1 MKAIKY
7 LFLGALMLGFSASA
21 MAQDRKADI
30 AAISKVINDTKGN
43 AAAVKEPV
51 KQFLKTYKKDAVALA
66 GLGRAFLDVRDTAQ
80 AKVYAD
86 MAMQRGKNKCV
97 EAYLLEGDIEAVK
110 DDGGAAASWY
120 HQATQIDPNE
130 PMGYIKYARVYRKIS
145 PTESAE
151 MLERLRAARPDYP
164 VDAVAAHFFFQ
175 ANNYDQAVEYFAKAN
190 RGSLNE
196 DNLKEY
202 ALAAYYTGQHDK
214 SLEIAKYGLE
224 KFPRSA
230 VLNRMAFYNSLVA
243 EDYNGAI
250 SYADKLMNQSDS
262 AEVSPRDYLNL
273 GYSNLGAKSWDAAIS
288 AFQQSLQMRENPEA
302 YKALAQ
308 AYSGKGAHASAV
320 EQYNKYLATVSS
332 PKAEDYTGLA
342 DIYQAI
348 ASDENTE
355 EADTKMAL
363 RKADEAYAKVCEMNP
378 TAKFYVYKRAQ
389 INAQLDPEN
398 KEGLAKPYYERLIS
412 LVQSGTQ
419 GENDVVYL
427 KRAYRY
433 MAIYYYTKQDLS
445 NAKSWAQKLIELE
458 PDNDV
463 AKQILAM

>member
-21 MAQDRKADI
+21 VAQDRKADI
-30 AAISKVINDTKGN
+30 AAITKVINDAKG
-43 AAAVKEPV
+43 AAAVVKEPV
-51 KQFLKTYKKDAVALA
+51 KQFLKAYKKDAVALA

-86 MAMQRGKNKCV
+86 MACQRGKMKCV
-97 EAYLLEGDIEAVK
+97 EAYLLQGDIEAVK
-110 DDGGAAASWY
+110 DDGGAAAVWY
-120 HQATQIDPNE
+120 QQATQIDPQE

-164 VDAVAAHFFFQ
+164 VDAVAAHFFYQ
-175 ANNYDQAVEYFAKAN
+175 AENYDQAVEYFAKAN

-196 DNLKEY
+196 DQLKEY
-202 ALAAYYTGQHDK
+202 SLAAYYTGQHDK
-214 SLEIAKYGLE
+214 SLEVAKYGLD

-243 EDYNGAI
+243 EDYDGAVA
-250 SYADKLMNQSDS
+250 YADKLMNQSDS

-273 GYSNLGAKSWDAAIS
+273 GYSHLGGKSYDAAIE
-288 AFQQSLQMRENPEA
+288 AFQQSLQMRENAEVF
-302 YKALAQ
+302 KALAQ
-308 AYSGKGAHASAV
+308 AYSGKGSHLQAV
-320 EQYNKYLATVSS
+320 EHYNRYLSTLSS

-342 DIYQAI
+342 DIYQSI
-348 ASDENTE
+348 AADENTG
-355 EADTKMAL
+355 EAETKEAL

-398 KEGLAKPYYERLIS
+398 KEGLAKPYYERLITM
-412 LVQSGTQ
+412 VQDGTQ
-419 GENDVVYL
+419 GENDTVYL

-433 MAIYYYTKQDLS
+433 MAIYYYTKEDIAS
-445 NAKSWAQKLIELE
+445 AKSWAQKLIEIE